1 MTYIPGTGP
10 QPLFP
15 AAHLTVCPSVC
26 PVSALETKLTLT
38 TEHPGCERNT
48 YSLAMM
54 RKMCGASNMAVELLP
69 EQSGSQSLSL
79 SVDQCFA
86 CQPRA
91 RTSSST
97 SDIKII
103 GPYLMFLG

>member
-79 SVDQCFA
+79 SLLINVLLASPGLEQA
-86 CQPRA
+86 HQPPISRLLVH
-91 RTSSST
+91 
-97 SDIKII
+97 I
-103 GPYLMFLG
+103 

>member
-15 AAHLTVCPSVC
+15 AAHLVLCPSVC
-26 PVSALETKLTLT
+26 PVSSLETRLTLHPA
-38 TEHPGCERNT
+38 HPGCDRNT

-79 SVDQCFA
+79 SLLINVLLASPGLEQA
-86 CQPRA
+86 HQPPISRLLVH
-91 RTSSST
+91 
-97 SDIKII
+97 I
-103 GPYLMFLG
+103 

>member
-38 TEHPGCERNT
+38 TEHPGCDRNT

-79 SVDQCFA
+79 SLLINVLLASPGLEQA
-86 CQPRA
+86 HQPPISRL
-91 RTSSST
+91 SVH
-97 SDIKII
+97 I
-103 GPYLMFLG
+103 